1 MDEPE
6 YVTEFPQNYLWLII
20 IMDFS
25 RITLGSA
32 QFGMQYGA
40 TNGSGKP
47 EICEVRRILGIA
59 KDNGIERIDTAT
71 NYGVAEETLGAI
83 GVHDFEITSKLPG
96 YMAKYGPIDQWIN
109 SQVLGS
115 LRRLKL
121 NQIDTLLLH
130 EPLDLLSELGN
141 KIFDC
146 LKFFK
151 ANRVIKKIG
160 ISVYDTEVVYEILD
174 NFDIDVV
181 QAPFNLVD
189 RRFVRSGLTKD
200 LKDRNIEFHAR
211 SIFLQGVLLQDIDSI
226 PKQLSLAEPK
236 LRKWATLTKDENS
249 DRLNI
254 CLNYVLANKNI
265 DQAII
270 GVDTAWQLQELI
282 NQKVS
287 KNQNDKYD
295 WLESTVEKVIDPRLW
310 RNSR

>member
-1 MDEPE
+1 
-6 YVTEFPQNYLWLII
+6 
-20 IMDFS
+20 
-25 RITLGSA
+25 
-32 QFGMQYGA
+32 
-40 TNGSGKP
+40 
-47 EICEVRRILGIA
+47 
-59 KDNGIERIDTAT
+59 KDNGIERIDTAA

-96 YMAKYGPIDQWIN
+96 YVAKYGPIDQWVN

-160 ISVYDTEVVYEILD
+160 VSVYDTEVVYEILD

-189 RRFVRSGLTKD
+189 RRFARSGLIND

-211 SIFLQGVLLQDIDSI
+211 SIFLQGILLQDIDAI
-226 PKQLSLAEPK
+226 PQYLRAAEPN
-236 LRKWATLTKDENS
+236 LGKWATWTKDENR
-249 DRLNI
+249 DRLSA
-254 CLNYVLANKNI
+254 CLNYVLSNKNI
-265 DQAII
+265 NQVII
-270 GVDTAWQLQELI
+270 GVETE
-282 NQKVS
+282 
-287 KNQNDKYD
+287 
-295 WLESTVEKVIDPRLW
+295 
-310 RNSR
+310 